1 MDDEIGLL
9 GKILQQLDEGVQIL
23 KSISRAYMSISDVD
37 ELEGE
42 GSANEE

>member
-23 KSISRAYMSISDVD
+23 KSISGAYMGISDVD
-37 ELEGE
+37 ELEGK